1 MNQAQSR
8 FTGLFET
15 CMVSYKLI
23 IFLLSS
29 SKGMVISVITSL
41 ENIGIISMLYA
52 SNVLLIPAHSMQTIF
67 SITLNSIVKRIFKH

>member
-52 SNVLLIPAHSMQTIF
+52 SNVPLIPAHSMQTIF
-67 SITLNSIVKRIFKH
+67 SITLNSIVKHIFKH